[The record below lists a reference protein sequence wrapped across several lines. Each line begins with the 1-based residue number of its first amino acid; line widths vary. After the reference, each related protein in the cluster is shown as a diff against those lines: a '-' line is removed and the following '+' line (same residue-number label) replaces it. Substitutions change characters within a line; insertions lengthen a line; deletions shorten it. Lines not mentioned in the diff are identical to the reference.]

1 MRNMRTIKLWPLVL
15 VLICFT
21 QCNNP
26 EVKPKII
33 VAEVASQC
41 LETFCNINTCD
52 YTLEEGV
59 IPKNSFLSTLL
70 EGYGVAY
77 STVANLVEES
87 AEVFDV
93 TKIRYKQPYYILKK
107 KDSVD
112 YFIYKQNRT
121 DFVVF
126 DMSSDSP
133 EVYKFQKPKISNEK
147 SAEGLIT
154 SSLYTATE
162 KAGLTPAMAV
172 ELSEV
177 FAWQIDFTRLQKND
191 SFKVLYDEVT
201 VDNEVIATQNVKA
214 AILTH
219 NGREYH
225 AYAYNG
231 EFYDEKGN
239 ALRSMFLKSPVQFS
253 RISSKFNKR
262 RRHPIKKRIIPHLG
276 TDYAA
281 PRGTPIIAVA
291 DGVITKASYTKGNGK
306 YVKIRH
312 NQTYETQYL
321 HMSKRGVKKGDQV
334 KQGDVIGYVGSTGLA
349 TGPHVCFRFWKNG
362 EQINHLK
369 ADLPISEPLSEEMKE
384 DFKETRLDLRKRL
397 DRTYLSPE
405 F

>member
-1 MRNMRTIKLWPLVL
+1 MYKLFPLTILLVL
-15 VLICFT
+15 VT
-21 QCNNP
+21 YSSCNNLP
-26 EVKPKII
+26 KEVKPIAQAAAK
-33 VAEVASQC
+33 C
-41 LETFCNINTCD
+41 LETLCNIETCN
-52 YTLEEGV
+52 YNVEEGF
-59 IPKNSFLSTLL
+59 IQKNAFLSTLL

-77 STVANLVEES
+77 STVAALVDKS

-107 KDSVD
+107 ENHVKF
-112 YFIYKQNRT
+112 FIYKQNIT

-126 DMSSDSP
+126 DMRSNSP
-133 EVYKFQKPKISNEK
+133 EVYKYEKPKVIDEK
-147 SAEGLIT
+147 SSAGIIL
-154 SSLYTATE
+154 SSLYDAAE
-162 KAGLTPAMAV
+162 EAGLTPGMAV

-191 SFKVLYDEVT
+191 SFKVLYDEAM
-201 VDNEVIATQNVKA
+201 VDGEIVSTSNVKA

-225 AYAYNG
+225 AYSYNG
-231 EFYDEKGN
+231 DYYDENGN
-239 ALRSMFLKSPVQFS
+239 ALESMFLKSPVKFS
-253 RISSKFNKR
+253 RISSKFNKK

-291 DGVITKASYTKGNGK
+291 DGVIIKSSYTKGNGK
-306 YVKIRH
+306 YVKIKH
-312 NQTYETQYL
+312 NGTYETQYL
-321 HMSKRGVKKGDQV
+321 HMSKRGVKVGERV

-369 ADLPISEPLSEEMKE
+369 ADLPISEPLPENQKEEFHE
-384 DFKETRLDLRKRL
+384 FRLDLRKRL
-397 DRTYLSPE
+397 DRVYFSPE
-405 F
+405 L

>member
-1 MRNMRTIKLWPLVL
+1 MKTIKLWPLVL

-26 EVKPKII
+26 VVQPKTVAKEVVIQC
-33 VAEVASQC
+33 AE
-41 LETFCNINTCD
+41 LLCNIETCD
-52 YTLEEGV
+52 YTIEEGF

-87 AEVFDV
+87 AEIFDV
-93 TKIRYKQPYYILKK
+93 TKIRHKQPYYVLKK
-107 KDSVD
+107 QNNVD

-133 EVYKFQKPKISNEK
+133 EVYKFQKPKVSNEMAAK
-147 SAEGLIT
+147 GLIT

-162 KAGLTPAMAV
+162 AAGLTPAMAV

-191 SFKVLYDEVT
+191 AFKVLYDEVT
-201 VDNEVIATQNVKA
+201 VDEEVIATQNVKA

-225 AYAYNG
+225 AYAFNG
-231 EFYDEKGN
+231 DYYDENGN
-239 ALRSMFLKSPVQFS
+239 ALRSMFLKSPVKFS
-253 RISSKFNKR
+253 RISSKFNKK

-281 PRGTPIIAVA
+281 PHGTPIIAVA
-291 DGVITKASYTKGNGK
+291 DGVVTKASYTKGNGK
-306 YVKIRH
+306 YVKIKH
-312 NQTYETQYL
+312 NGTYETQYL
-321 HMSKRGVKKGDQV
+321 HMSKRGVKVGAQV

-362 EQINHLK
+362 EQINHLR
-369 ADLPISEPLSEEMKE
+369 ADLPISEPLSADMKASFE
-384 DFKETRLDLRKRL
+384 KTRIDLRKRL
-397 DRTYLSPE
+397 DKTYFSPE

>member
-1 MRNMRTIKLWPLVL
+1 MVSL
-15 VLICFT
+15 T
-21 QCNNP
+21 QCKNQNTPAP
-26 EVKPKII
+26 EKVLQTATK
-33 VAEVASQC
+33 C
-41 LETFCNINTCD
+41 LEVLCNIQTCD
-52 YTLEEGV
+52 YTIEEGF

-70 EGYGVAY
+70 ESYGVAY
-77 STVANLVEES
+77 STVAGLVEQSSEI
-87 AEVFDV
+87 FDV

-107 KDSVD
+107 ENSVD

-126 DMSSDSP
+126 DMSSETP
-133 EVYKFQKPKISNEK
+133 EVYTYEKPTVSTEK
-147 SAEGLIT
+147 SSDGLIT
-154 SSLYTATE
+154 SSLYVAAE
-162 KAGLTPAMAV
+162 EAGLTPGMAV

-191 SFKVLYDEVT
+191 SFKVLYDEVK
-201 VDNEVIATQNVKA
+201 VDDEVIATKNVKA

-225 AYAYNG
+225 AYAFNG
-231 EFYDEKGN
+231 DYYDESGN
-239 ALRSMFLKSPVQFS
+239 ALRSMFLKSPVKFS
-253 RISSKFNKR
+253 RISSKFNKK

-281 PRGTPIIAVA
+281 PHGTPIIAVA
-291 DGVITKASYTKGNGK
+291 DGVVTKASYTKGNGK

-312 NQTYETQYL
+312 NGTYETQYL
-321 HMSKRGVKKGDQV
+321 HMSKRGVKKGAQV

-369 ADLPISEPLSEEMKE
+369 ANLPISEPLPE
-384 DFKETRLDLRKRL
+384 DKKIEFEAERLDLRKRL
-397 DRTYLSPE
+397 DKTYLSPE